1 MKNTIKYKTAG
12 QYVIIAS
19 FDELP
24 IDPVQT
30 IIINKDAIESLPEK
44 LAVDTKMEEIL
55 ALRDYLTLNPSDEL
69 KEQFE
74 QLESEL
80 KALQDEFEIAENLC
94 INSNLVYAHPRINE
108 VALTD
113 STHEQI
119 KAMYDQKAEN
129 KQVIIDMIQ
138 VESIIK
144 DRSGNEFTVLLPQLS
159 RGAELIDDF
168 IGCQYFYKDAGGIW
182 IASDVI
188 SELGINKSMVVPEG
202 ELENAIESKDLT
214 AEQREEIRIQGLT
227 DEQKL
232 EEKAVEIRRILSLAG
247 QMRSELEI
255 LNDPDAL
262 TKAQDFYATESAIIE
277 QKYVII

>member
-1 MKNTIKYKTAG
+1 MRKTIKYKTVG
-12 QYVIIAS
+12 QYMVIDS

-24 IDPVQT
+24 IDPAQT
-30 IIINKDAIESLPEK
+30 EIANRNAIESLPEK
-44 LAVDTKMEEIL
+44 LAIDSKMEEL
-55 ALRDYLTLNPSDEL
+55 AVLRDNPVQPTFEQV
-69 KEQFE
+69 EQFN
-74 QLESEL
+74 SEL
-80 KALQDEFEIAENLC
+80 KALHDAFEICKNAC
-94 INSNLVYAHPRINE
+94 INSNLIYAHPRANE

-113 STHEQI
+113 SQYEQI
-119 KAMYDQKAEN
+119 KAMYDQKGKN
-129 KQVIIDMIQ
+129 KQVIIDIIQ
-138 VESIIK
+138 IESTIE
-144 DRSGNEFTVLLPQLS
+144 DQAGNEFTVLFPQLS

-168 IGCQYFYKDAGGIW
+168 IGCQYFYQDIGGIW

-188 SELGINKSMVVPEG
+188 SELGINKSMVVPDE

-232 EEKAVEIRRILSLAG
+232 EEKAVEIQRILSLAG

-262 TKAQDFYATESAIIE
+262 TKAQDFYTAESAIIQ
-277 QKYVII
+277 QKYIII